1 MVRGIIRNN
10 KQMKIKQKIM
20 LLAILSAGLTV
31 RAQDI
36 PPPNPSLVINIVS
49 GYSVVFNFDEMI
61 EYKDGILNGGQ
72 ATFIRVGSI
81 WDWKLQFSA
90 DQTIFYGE
98 NNPANQM
105 ELNNV
110 GVVVISTG
118 TNLDNGT
125 NIINYAKTA
134 PVALANTDITLLTK
148 GTNTNKGFGVRNA
161 FTLNWEMGTKRG
173 NMNNQSLLQQMIVSD
188 TYSINIILTLSAF

>member
-1 MVRGIIRNN
+1 M
-10 KQMKIKQKIM
+10 QIKQSLI
-20 LLAILSAGLTV
+20 LLILISVSLNL

-72 ATFIRVGSI
+72 STFIRVGAI

-90 DQTIFYGE
+90 DQSIFYGE

-134 PVALANTDITLLTK
+134 PIALENTDIILLTK
-148 GTNTNKGFGVRNA
+148 GTNTNKGFGLRNA

-188 TYSINIILTLSAF
+188 TYTINIILTLSVY

>member
-1 MVRGIIRNN
+1 
-10 KQMKIKQKIM
+10 M

>member
-1 MVRGIIRNN
+1 
-10 KQMKIKQKIM
+10 MKSKLSLI
-20 LLAILSAGLTV
+20 LLLLFIVTLNL

-49 GYSVVFNFDEMI
+49 GYSVIFNFDEMT

-72 ATFIRVGSI
+72 STFIRVGAI

-90 DQTIFYGE
+90 DQSIFYGE

-125 NIINYAKTA
+125 NIINFAKTA
-134 PVALANTDITLLTK
+134 PIALENTDIILLTK
-148 GTNTNKGFGVRNA
+148 GTDTNKGFGVRNA

-173 NMNNQSLLQQMIVSD
+173 NMNNQSLLQQMIASD
-188 TYSINIILTLSAF
+188 TYYINIILTLSVY

>member
-1 MVRGIIRNN
+1 M
-10 KQMKIKQKIM
+10 QIKLNMI
-20 LLAILSAGLTV
+20 LLILATMTLKLS
-31 RAQDI
+31 AQDI

-49 GYSVVFNFDEMI
+49 GYSIVFNFDEMTK
-61 EYKDGILNGGQ
+61 YKDGILNGGQ
-72 ATFIRVGSI
+72 STFIRVGAI
-81 WDWKLQFSA
+81 WDWKLQFAA

-110 GVVVISTG
+110 GVVIVSTG

-125 NIINYAKTA
+125 NIVNYAKTA
-134 PVALANTDITLLTK
+134 PVALESSEITILTK
-148 GTNTNKGFGVRNA
+148 GSGTNRGFGLRNA

-173 NMNNQSLLQQMIVSD
+173 NMNNQSLLQQMIASD
-188 TYSINIILTLSAF
+188 TYVLNIVLTLSLY

>member
-1 MVRGIIRNN
+1 
-10 KQMKIKQKIM
+10 
-20 LLAILSAGLTV
+20 
-31 RAQDI
+31 
-36 PPPNPSLVINIVS
+36 
-49 GYSVVFNFDEMI
+49 
-61 EYKDGILNGGQ
+61 
-72 ATFIRVGSI
+72 
-81 WDWKLQFSA
+81 
-90 DQTIFYGE
+90 
-98 NNPANQM
+98 M

-148 GTNTNKGFGVRNA
+148 GTNTNKGFGVRNV

>member
-1 MVRGIIRNN
+1 
-10 KQMKIKQKIM
+10 MKIKQIIM
-20 LLAILSAGLTV
+20 LLVIISAGLTI

-72 ATFIRVGSI
+72 STFIRVGSI

-125 NIINYAKTA
+125 NIVNYAKTA
-134 PVALANTDITLLTK
+134 PIALANTDITLLTK

-173 NMNNQSLLQQMIVSD
+173 NMNNQSLLQQMIASD

>member
-1 MVRGIIRNN
+1 M
-10 KQMKIKQKIM
+10 QIKQSLI
-20 LLAILSAGLTV
+20 ILILGAVSLNL

-72 ATFIRVGSI
+72 STFIRVGSI
-81 WDWKLQFSA
+81 FDWKLQFAS
-90 DQTIFYGE
+90 DQVIFYGE
-98 NNPANQM
+98 NDPSNQM

-110 GVVVISTG
+110 GVVVVSTG
-118 TNLDNGT
+118 TNLDNGS

-134 PVALANTDITLLTK
+134 PIALEASDITLLTK
-148 GTNTNKGFGVRNA
+148 GTDTNKGFGVRNA

-173 NMNNQSLLQQMIVSD
+173 NMNNQSLLQQMIASD
-188 TYSINIILTLSAF
+188 TYTLNIILTLSVY